1 MSYGFRLGV
10 ARGAIEKFGRV
21 RENVRASAEIIASY
35 NKAVALRARAWIE
48 TFGDAA
54 KESRGDSRPPREGVD

>member
-21 RENVRASAEIIASY
+21 RENVRASGEIIASY

-48 TFGDAA
+48 TI
-54 KESRGDSRPPREGVD
+54 RR